1 MVSASLRADKRLG
14 WMVWLAYANARVLV
28 VTKEQAKEAE
38 KLEPKGTVAGRRS
51 DFASLVDKKRHR
63 QRERT

>member
-1 MVSASLRADKRLG
+1 
-14 WMVWLAYANARVLV
+14 MVWLAHANARLPV
-28 VTKEQAKEAE
+28 VTRKQAKEAD

-51 DFASLVDKKRHR
+51 DFVSLVDTQRHR